1 MASAWSQLDQLLT
14 CAICLDRYRNPKL
27 LPCQHTFCMDP
38 CLEGLIDYARRQI
51 KCPECRAEHRI
62 PYQGVQAFPTN
73 VTLVRFLELHRDITG
88 EEPEPPASM
97 MERCTVCSE
106 KNYLERCA
114 HCDKKI
120 CQDCREAH
128 ADVLRREIN
137 RINNQVRRG
146 LGKLS
151 DALSQTQKNADK
163 LKQNCR
169 QVKDEIEELVRRYSK
184 DIKDTEDKLKHE
196 LDIYIQTEMKNLTKL
211 KDDLDVEVSNINS
224 NCELVDKY
232 ISDTIEWSDSE
243 LVEYKDIFLKTLEFL
258 RNFDP
263 DTSDFSRKVR
273 FEPKADPDILHRTIA
288 DFGEIKINAPF
299 LAGNLNLAPPHGN
312 ALMRSQSDHRLA
324 SQFQRRQEGS
334 RSYLDISQ
342 RFGGHASDSERE
354 SRDNVPSSPLF
365 GRNRREYGDSYRR
378 YGDRSRDDYGESR
391 EVGRSRFLRDDN
403 SRWRDGDSEYTSYRS
418 RYGRDRD
425 SGDYSQE
432 TEHHSSH
439 TRTVRFEEPA
449 SSPQRER
456 VLEVD
461 DATKGPLSG
470 IVRLLDSSYVMER
483 LRQNEIKQKQ
493 QEKEKEK
500 SNQEPA
506 TPVPPPVSVPA
517 PVPQPPPRRTTRQ
530 LSEDDIEKQKR
541 QNQLQARSNSP
552 VAAPATQTPAP
563 QSTPTPPQSPVTDK
577 PVLRRVAA
585 LQKEE
590 EKKTENR
597 FQRQNSMSP
606 DNERLSNSRRGSQQ
620 EDETSRSR
628 RRSTEISAAT
638 PASPQPSVESPTFSR
653 SKPSLGKTVSI
664 DTQDEP
670 SRPSLSRVQEQRE
683 EERKLTESPRAIQSS
698 FYGRLAASRRP
709 EPQPEPKEEPKAKE
723 EDEDEEE
730 SDESSESESESES
743 EESSTE
749 SSESDKVEQK
759 ISENQENSSST
770 SSESEEEEAQ
780 EESPSPPVTPYNRTA
795 EQNRTTE
802 SKRES
807 RDYNNVDTNRVSSRS
822 NYLNY
827 NRNNDVDSSYS
838 RSNDVDSSYS
848 RNNDVDSRS
857 SYKTRWWE
865 KDKKDDYV
873 PRYSSILS
881 NRRKSTYDEDEEE
894 TRPYSRFL
902 ARSRSSAL
910 LNKEDSPPEDTG
922 RYKSRYGTAS
932 ANFRR
937 NRIAKSKSSHDIG
950 FGEESAED
958 DVPSTPTYGRSSRTS
973 ENSVSRSRSNHA
985 LKSREVTP
993 EDDDRLSWSKYLR
1006 NKYGTG
1012 SNSTSRNVA
1021 RSKSSHAIYSRSAS
1035 ENSSEDEYV
1044 PINSR
1049 RKESLGRLKDS
1060 YIFSNPRST
1069 YVQKKR
1075 MVMKIGTRGTE
1086 PGKFTWPR
1094 GVSIGPDNIIVVA
1107 DSSNHRVQVFDH
1119 NGKFLQEFGSYGSA
1133 EGEFDCLAGVVVN
1146 RIGQF
1151 IVSDRYNHRIQVFD
1165 PSGRF
1170 LRSFGCE
1177 GRADG
1182 RFSYPWGI
1190 TTDSLG
1196 FIYIC
1201 DKENHRV
1208 QVFQSDGTFVGKF
1221 GTIGTRP
1228 GQLEHPHY
1236 IAVTNTNRVV
1246 VSDTNNHRVQ
1256 VFDVNGRSLSIFG
1269 TEGSEEGQ
1277 FKFPRGIAVD
1287 DQGYI
1292 IVGDSGNNRIQ
1303 IFHPDGTFLKS
1314 FGTWGS
1320 SEGEFKGLEGIA
1332 VTSSGNILVCDREN
1346 HRIQMF

>member
-88 EEPEPPASM
+88 EEPEPPTSM

-106 KNYLERCA
+106 KSYLERCA

-146 LGKLS
+146 LSKLS

-184 DIKDTEDKLKHE
+184 DLKDTEDKLKHD
-196 LDIYIQTEMKNLTKL
+196 LDVYIQTEMKNITKL

-232 ISDTIEWSDSE
+232 ISDTVEWSDSE

-273 FEPKADPDILHRTIA
+273 FEPKSDPDILHRTIA

-299 LAGNLNLAPPHGN
+299 LAANLNLAPPHGN

-334 RSYLDISQ
+334 RNFLDVSQ
-342 RFGGHASDSERE
+342 RFAGHASDSERE
-354 SRDNVPSSPLF
+354 SRDGVQTSPLF
-365 GRNRREYGDSYRR
+365 GRSRRDYDGYRR
-378 YGDRSRDDYGESR
+378 YSDRNREDYGESR
-391 EVGRSRFLRDDN
+391 EVGRSRFLRDEG
-403 SRWRDGDSEYTSYRS
+403 SRWRDGDNEYSSYRS
-418 RYGRDRD
+418 RYSRD
-425 SGDYSQE
+425 SSDYSQE
-432 TEHHSSH
+432 SEHHSSH

-449 SSPQRER
+449 TSPQRER
-456 VLEVD
+456 VIEID
-461 DATKGPLSG
+461 ESTKGPLSG
-470 IVRLLDSSYVMER
+470 IARLLDSSYVLER

-500 SNQEPA
+500 ASQEPA
-506 TPVPPPVSVPA
+506 PVSTPA
-517 PVPQPPPRRTTRQ
+517 PTTTPVPQPPPRRTTRQ

-552 VAAPATQTPAP
+552 VTSPTVTATSTVPASQ
-563 QSTPTPPQSPVTDK
+563 TPTPPHSPITEK

-597 FQRQNSMSP
+597 YQRQNSMSP
-606 DNERLSNSRRGSQQ
+606 DSERLSSSRRGSQQ
-620 EDETSRSR
+620 EDDSSRSR
-628 RRSTEISAAT
+628 RRSTEITAVAT
-638 PASPQPSVESPTFSR
+638 PASPQPSVESPTLTR
-653 SKPSLGKTVSI
+653 SKSSLGKTVSL
-664 DTQDEP
+664 DAQDES
-670 SRPSLSRVQEQRE
+670 SRPTLPRVQEQRE

-698 FYGRLAASRRP
+698 FYGRLSASRRP
-709 EPQPEPKEEPKAKE
+709 EPQPEPKEEPKVEE
-723 EDEDEEE
+723 EDEDE
-730 SDESSESESESES
+730 DESEESESESESES
-743 EESSTE
+743 EESSSE
-749 SSESDKVEQK
+749 SSESEKVEEK
-759 ISENQENSSST
+759 KTTETQENSSST
-770 SSESEEEEAQ
+770 SSESEEEEQ
-780 EESPSPPVTPYNRTA
+780 EERSPTPPPPARS
-795 EQNRTTE
+795 TE

-807 RDYNNVDTNRVSSRS
+807 RDYNNVDTNHVST
-822 NYLNY
+822 
-827 NRNNDVDSSYS
+827 RNSYSSYS
-838 RSNDVDSSYS
+838 RSNDVDSRNSYG
-848 RNNDVDSRS
+848 NDIDSRS
-857 SYKTRWWE
+857 SYSNDIDSRNSYRSKWWE

-873 PRYSSILS
+873 PRYLS
-881 NRRKSTYDEDEEE
+881 NPLGRRKSTYDEDEEE

-910 LNKEDSPPEDTG
+910 LGKEDSPPEDTG
-922 RYKSRYGTAS
+922 RYRRYSTAA
-932 ANFRR
+932 ANLRR

-973 ENSVSRSRSNHA
+973 ENSISRSRSHHA
-985 LKSREVTP
+985 IKSREPSP
-993 EDDDRLSWSKYLR
+993 EEDDRLSWSKYLR

-1012 SNSTSRNVA
+1012 SNSTSRNVS

-1049 RKESLGRLKDS
+1049 RKESIGRVKDS
-1060 YIFSNPRST
+1060 YLFSNPRST

-1075 MVMKIGTRGTE
+1075 MVMKIGTRGTD

-1177 GRADG
+1177 GRSDG

-1256 VFDVNGRSLSIFG
+1256 VFDVNGRSLSTFG

-1320 SEGEFKGLEGIA
+1320 SDGEFKGLEGIA
-1332 VTSSGNILVCDREN
+1332 VTSSGNIFVCDREN